1 MRRIRYGVTTVD
13 EDDGD
18 RNSFIRLY
26 ICVNTRKMTRDIDAY
41 LKTKEVADDQI
52 LIPFHKKYECN
63 YCHNAVEL
71 IKQNYVHIEYPVEN
85 ERAFYHQECFNKE
98 LIDQLNST
106 VAPQTQN
113 A

>member
-1 MRRIRYGVTTVD
+1 
-13 EDDGD
+13 
-18 RNSFIRLY
+18 
-26 ICVNTRKMTRDIDAY
+26 MTRDIDPF
-41 LKTKEVADDQI
+41 LTKEDLAADDQI

-71 IKQNYVHIEYPVEN
+71 IKQNYVHIEYPVEK